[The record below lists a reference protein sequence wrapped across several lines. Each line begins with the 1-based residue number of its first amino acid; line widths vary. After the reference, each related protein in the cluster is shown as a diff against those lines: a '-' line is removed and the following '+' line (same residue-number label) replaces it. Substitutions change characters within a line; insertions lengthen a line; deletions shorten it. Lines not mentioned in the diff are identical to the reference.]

1 MFAAA
6 IMNWLTVTEHIHGHK
21 WPLICSICGNNISN
35 YTFVVYD
42 LSPNTN
48 FNFVTSGDLNI
59 SKHLVSWCSES
70 YPFEAATMLYVDK
83 RFTPLRSNMLLKN
96 DIDVNEHEKHVSFLS
111 INKKITRFQI
121 SRIYLLHFCM
131 V

>member
-1 MFAAA
+1 
-6 IMNWLTVTEHIHGHK
+6 MNRTATYKCMGQKQMKTQVHLWKEHIHGHK

-96 DIDVNEHEKHVSFLS
+96 DIDVNEHEKHVSF
-111 INKKITRFQI
+111 I
-121 SRIYLLHFCM
+121 SWSFFLCSM
-131 V
+131 S